1 MSMSKVEYNALY
13 RACRELDDGPDYR
26 NSVYAENMILTVL
39 DFQMNVTAVN
49 RALNHYRR
57 KVGHRSHSGLKN
69 VIYRFENTKRGNKRL
84 ARYLWS
90 NNMWARAKF
99 LRILLDEFA
108 ARGVRGQKSLKRWLE
123 SADFDRDVK
132 HRFRLLSP
140 KNHSVGFALFHW
152 LCLRCGIDTIKP
164 DVHILNFVK
173 NTIGRTVGPVE
184 AVQALMRIAKQQRRK
199 GYRLDSAIWHAQR
212 DGKQ

>member
-1 MSMSKVEYNALY
+1 MNAVEHQALY
-13 RACRELDDGPDYR
+13 RACRKLDDGPDYR
-26 NSVYAENMILTVL
+26 NSVYAENLILTVL
-39 DFQMNVTAVN
+39 DFQMNVIAVN

-57 KVGHRSHSGLKN
+57 KVGYRSHSALKN
-69 VIYRFENTKRGNKRL
+69 VVDGFPNTKRGNEKL
-84 ARYLWS
+84 ASYLWS
-90 NNMWARAKF
+90 NNMWTRAKF

-108 ARGVRGQKSLKRWLE
+108 ARGIRGQKSLKRWLE

-132 HRFRLLSP
+132 HQFRLSSP

-164 DVHILNFVK
+164 DVHILNFVE
-173 NTIGRTVGPVE
+173 NAIGRRPTPME
-184 AVQALMRIAKQQRRK
+184 AVRDLMRIAKRQSRK

-212 DGKQ
+212 DGNQ